1 MSKFQS
7 GGVPVPDYDAA
18 DSTNINRKAEFTDDV
33 FIYGKLYAALDS
45 KDITFE
51 DVQPFKSVRITENF
65 SVSGLC
71 LIHI

>member
-33 FIYGKLYAALDS
+33 FIYGKLYAA
-45 KDITFE
+45 
-51 DVQPFKSVRITENF
+51 
-65 SVSGLC
+65 
-71 LIHI
+71 

>member
-33 FIYGKLYAALDS
+33 FILS
-45 KDITFE
+45 
-51 DVQPFKSVRITENF
+51 
-65 SVSGLC
+65 

>member
-18 DSTNINRKAEFTDDV
+18 DSTNINKKAEFTDDV
-33 FIYGKLYAALDS
+33 FIYGKLYATLDS

-51 DVQPFKSVRITENF
+51 D
-65 SVSGLC
+65 C
-71 LIHI
+71 LLYTSDAADE